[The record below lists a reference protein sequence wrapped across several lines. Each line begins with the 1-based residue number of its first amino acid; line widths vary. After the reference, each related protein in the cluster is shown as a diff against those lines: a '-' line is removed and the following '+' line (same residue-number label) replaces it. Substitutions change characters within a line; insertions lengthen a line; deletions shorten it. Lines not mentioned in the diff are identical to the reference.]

1 MRGEGIKK
9 TAKERKN
16 GAVMTKEQEEMILLF
31 KLANEKLTKGGNEKL
46 KNDTI
51 KILKN
56 KKYENIENRKE
67 ILIYLI
73 EHQDN
78 NFINAL
84 YIKAIALLQLK
95 K

>member
-1 MRGEGIKK
+1 MWGEGIKK

-56 KKYENIENRKE
+56 RKE

>member
-1 MRGEGIKK
+1 
-9 TAKERKN
+9 
-16 GAVMTKEQEEMILLF
+16 MTKEQKVMFLLF

-84 YIKAIALLQLK
+84 YIKAITLLQLK

>member
-56 KKYENIENRKE
+56 RKE